1 MVAGKKV
8 TKESILPSVCEDEGN
23 EGGKEE
29 DLGGIA
35 SRPVSRPR
43 SLYSRG
49 SVDGQVSVPLRFYAV
64 SYVLEKCMIKLS
76 QWAQQQIIFPH
87 LLNQSDFRGSNRVC
101 LMVG

>member
-1 MVAGKKV
+1 MVVGKKV
-8 TKESILPSVCEDEGN
+8 TKESILPPVCEDDRD

-49 SVDGQVSVPLRFYAV
+49 SVDGQVSVPAQSLCSFICLCVRKHTMRV
-64 SYVLEKCMIKLS
+64 SG
-76 QWAQQQIIFPH
+76 
-87 LLNQSDFRGSNRVC
+87 LNVI
-101 LMVG
+101 

>member
-8 TKESILPSVCEDEGN
+8 TKESVLPSVCEDNGD

-43 SLYSRG
+43 SVYSRG
-49 SVDGQVSVPLRFYAV
+49 SVDGQVSNL
-64 SYVLEKCMIKLS
+64 
-76 QWAQQQIIFPH
+76 
-87 LLNQSDFRGSNRVC
+87 
-101 LMVG
+101 